1 MPIASVHFDSTQ
13 IDDDVQ
19 QANGHVGLDEQENG
33 AENNEA
39 KRTKN
44 IQSLSKNSKNIESF
58 INDRRG
64 IIVAESRGGNYNVRY
79 PKFNCSENYREFT
92 LLFFL
97 FLHLFIKSCM
107 TRIHSLC

>member
-44 IQSLSKNSKNIESF
+44 IQSLSKNSKNSKNIESF

-79 PKFNCSENYREFT
+79 SKFDCSENYREFT
-92 LLFFL
+92 LLFFSY
-97 FLHLFIKSCM
+97 FYTCFLFIKSCV
-107 TRIHSLC
+107 T